1 MSILKK
7 LFCIFLPVIA
17 CFVPS
22 MAFAEWG
29 ILDKLD
35 FSTTIPLVLDTFMS
49 VAANSYSYFVGNGNG
64 IVYLLI
70 WGFLL
75 IYISSYVLKMFF
87 PQLWVSF
94 IGLSGGGE
102 IDKPETI
109 AYNIIKPAIRAIVAV
124 SILLPV
130 VKPKII
136 TEFFISPF
144 LEVGSFYTTQILKTV
159 PEATGF
165 SINFDETEN
174 NIKCESIVNQ
184 KWISDNGCKFLVQPI
199 HVISAANNKI
209 VKQGFNFIT
218 QGLSS
223 FQLLNIISGFLI
235 VFTFVSCNVFMAMLV
250 IQAIF
255 NFGMALILYPFNVV
269 SWVAKKDDAWL
280 NMWPPFSN
288 IIKSLQQIII
298 TMIACAFILCVNI
311 AVIQALFHW
320 NSPAFIST
328 AAAGA
333 AQSNA
338 PSAASAASQNMFGE
352 HSMIW
357 LSSLLTFFV
366 MKNIFDMTKQ
376 KLKSYLDSGAD
387 GLYNKFSSDAK
398 KTWSFVKSAPKKYK
412 KLKEDIGIFK
422 K

>member
-338 PSAASAASQNMFGE
+338 PSAASTASQNMFGE